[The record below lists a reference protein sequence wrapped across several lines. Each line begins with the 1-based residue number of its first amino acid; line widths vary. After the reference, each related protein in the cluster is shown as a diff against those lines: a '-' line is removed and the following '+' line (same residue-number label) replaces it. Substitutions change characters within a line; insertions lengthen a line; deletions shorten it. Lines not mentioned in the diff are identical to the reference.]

1 MSEPSSQDW
10 YCAHSKPRKER
21 YALEQLERQGFECY
35 LPFLRRRQMRRD
47 KSRWITAPMFPRYLF
62 LRTPDP
68 GQLGVVRSTLG
79 VSNLVVFGQEPG
91 RVPDA
96 VIEQIRNQCAD
107 DVFVQEEPAFRPGE
121 RVHIVDGPCRG
132 LQAIFQRVTSS
143 TERVMILLEIMEN
156 VAQVEIARSQIVTAE
171 S

>member
-1 MSEPSSQDW
+1 MTFDPVPLEILNNKIAAATDEM
-10 YCAHSKPRKER
+10 CATPRRASRSNFVKEAADFGAGIVDTKGR
-21 YALEQLERQGFECY
+21 CFARC
-35 LPFLRRRQMRRD
+35 
-47 KSRWITAPMFPRYLF
+47 
-62 LRTPDP
+62 RTPEAKARA
-68 GQLGVVRSTLG
+68 VI
-79 VSNLVVFGQEPG
+79 G